1 MIQLYWCRATKA
13 LNKLIGHMSFPGTI
27 TVPTKVFEQIIEYAA
42 RSLKSHGFKEIYFVG
57 DSGGNQ
63 DSQHVVAELLSKEWE
78 DEKILVQYVGDYY
91 FKNEQFGW
99 LEKKGFSKWDIG
111 FHAGI
116 RDTSEMLTVF
126 PAGVKLQYK
135 VSEIDNLYNGSHGDA
150 SKASPEIGSQMLM
163 LKFDAA
169 VKQIERVRTMHV
181 INNHGFG
188 LRK

>member
-1 MIQLYWCRATKA
+1 MK
-13 LNKLIGHMSFPGTI
+13 
-27 TVPTKVFEQIIEYAA
+27 
-42 RSLKSHGFKEIYFVG
+42 
-57 DSGGNQ
+57 
-63 DSQHVVAELLSKEWE
+63 
-78 DEKILVQYVGDYY
+78 KILVQHVGDYY
-91 FKNEQFGW
+91 FKNEQFEW

-150 SKASPEIGSQMLM
+150 SKASPEIGSQMLK
-163 LKFDAA
+163 LKIDAA